1 VILGSYDNKIWLLIK
16 IHVFSVITP
25 HHDIAEILLK
35 VALNTKNQSIN
46 QSVITQKTNINQ
58 TVWRKHV
65 LPEGISAFHSFTI

>member
-1 VILGSYDNKIWLLIK
+1 MIIRYGSLSKYTY
-16 IHVFSVITP
+16 FSVITP